1 MDVRPPL
8 APSETNQVLRPL
20 SPDVDAYLAR
30 LGLEQ
35 RRFLTAVGEANRD
48 LNGTA
53 GQLTKV
59 VAIQTRLAQE
69 FLDAQRAIIK
79 RRAETDADIA
89 EIAENADRDAGALL
103 AAARSRACISIGRP
117 LPAPAIGSWAA
128 PMSMPLPASIV
139 RPSIVEAPGGAS
151 ESLAR
156 LIDGAFEPTEP
167 DGVATRRQL
176 RELLDAW
183 WEAEKQEAK
192 AAVDDAA
199 ARAAMRVHTAK
210 VEASEIA
217 RFGPPS
223 TSPNAPAVYRY
234 VAPTALSTP
243 MVTALDEADHEH
255 LDDILAHL
263 LDELD
268 DRPSPQMG
276 PAPAGSDATGTELD
290 DPLAL
295 WALPANATNGAVPVL
310 APSADSL
317 NDRTTAPQEAFDRF
331 WGGFRGAGKQ
341 RWLFSQL
348 ILPAVSVIAVLA
360 LVLAVIG

>member
-1 MDVRPPL
+1 MEVTPRL

-20 SPDVDAYLAR
+20 PPDVDAYLAR
-30 LGLEQ
+30 LGFEQ
-35 RRFLTAVGEANRD
+35 RRFLTAIGEANRD
-48 LNGTA
+48 LNGST

-59 VAIQTRLAQE
+59 AAIQTRHAQE

-79 RRAETDADIA
+79 RRAETDADIV
-89 EIAENADRDAGALL
+89 EIAENADRDADALL
-103 AAARSRACISIGRP
+103 VAARSRACIAIGRP
-117 LPAPAIGSWAA
+117 LPAPATGSWAA
-128 PMSMPLPASIV
+128 PMTLALPLSVV
-139 RPSIVEAPGGAS
+139 RPSIVETPGGAS

-183 WEAEKQEAK
+183 WDAEKQEAK

-210 VEASEIA
+210 IEAGEIA

-223 TSPNAPAVYRY
+223 PSLRAPAPYRY
-234 VAPTALSTP
+234 VAPTALSAP
-243 MVTALDEADHEH
+243 MVTALDAADHEH
-255 LDDILAHL
+255 LDDVLAHL

-268 DRPSPQMG
+268 DRSSAQMW
-276 PAPAGSDATGTELD
+276 PAPAASDAAATELD
-290 DPLAL
+290 DPLTL
-295 WALPANATNGAVPVL
+295 WALPAQPTSAALPVV
-310 APSADSL
+310 APPADSL
-317 NDRTTAPQEAFDRF
+317 TDRTAAPQEAFDRF
-331 WGGFRGAGKQ
+331 WGGFRGAGTP
-341 RWLFSQL
+341 RWLFPQL
-348 ILPAVSVIAVLA
+348 LLPAMSVIAVLA